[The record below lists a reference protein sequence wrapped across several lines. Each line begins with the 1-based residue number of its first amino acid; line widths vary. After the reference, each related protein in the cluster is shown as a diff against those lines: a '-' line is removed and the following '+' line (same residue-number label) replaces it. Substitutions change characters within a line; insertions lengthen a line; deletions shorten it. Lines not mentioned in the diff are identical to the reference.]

1 MRCLLA
7 VSGIIMMSVSQGTEV
22 VSAKLAEPVYCQGE
36 YLGQRVDE
44 AYSANYAT
52 CFAKINF
59 DEIEATEEE
68 GMFGIPISFIV
79 ETRDKCFILY
89 MNNAYGIFS
98 VYQASKNNSN
108 VYTVSDDFID
118 SSKVVYLPTLY
129 DKLKDVGINI
139 LDEKQLQNIRTLPKN
154 EYNIFLKQYKKVI
167 DITRN
172 SVR

>member
-1 MRCLLA
+1 MLA

-36 YLGQRVDE
+36 YLGQREDE

-108 VYTVSDDFID
+108 VYTVSDDYID